1 MTETRDSKRL
11 AAPPRDLVVRPASA
25 ADLPAI
31 MTMVREAFGYD
42 LEAKL
47 IERLERER
55 RVALSV
61 VALSDGRVAAHAL
74 LSHVELIAPGEA
86 ARPALALAP
95 VAVAPELQGR
105 GIGSLVVRTCVRSS
119 DPRLPIFV
127 IGNPAFYGRFGF
139 ESASPHGVTQR
150 LGVAPGYFMVCNA
163 GLAPATPVAW
173 TLDYPAA
180 FDGL

>member
-1 MTETRDSKRL
+1 MTETREGKRL

-61 VALSDGRVAAHAL
+61 VALSAGRVAAHAL

-86 ARPALALAP
+86 ARQALALAP

-105 GIGSLVVRTCVRSS
+105 GIGSLVVRTCVRLS
-119 DPRLPIFV
+119 DPRLPVFV

-139 ESASPHGVTQR
+139 ESAAPHGVRQR
-150 LGVAPGYFMVCNA
+150 FGVAPGHFMVRCA
-163 GLAPATPVAW
+163 GLAPTTPLEC